1 MVLEPVPSKGVLDD
15 DHGQTNEYGVGDAH
29 KSIASKPIATEDKTS
44 DDWLQQVVGETH
56 ASKEA

>member
-29 KSIASKPIATEDKTS
+29 KSIASKSIATEDKTAN
-44 DDWLQQVVGETH
+44 DGLEQVVGETH